1 MSEQRKDYMGYE
13 PNTKEIS
20 MDKCRLYWMDV
31 SLFLDLIGNL
41 LAVPIG
47 TLGRL
52 QEDPAHFYSAVWTC
66 STAYILSK
74 DATLMG
80 P

>member
-1 MSEQRKDYMGYE
+1 MKSLG
-13 PNTKEIS
+13 
-20 MDKCRLYWMDV
+20 LYGRAPSSV
-31 SLFLDLIGNL
+31 VAALFLDLIGNL

-52 QEDPAHFYSAVWTC
+52 QIDPAHFYSAVWTC